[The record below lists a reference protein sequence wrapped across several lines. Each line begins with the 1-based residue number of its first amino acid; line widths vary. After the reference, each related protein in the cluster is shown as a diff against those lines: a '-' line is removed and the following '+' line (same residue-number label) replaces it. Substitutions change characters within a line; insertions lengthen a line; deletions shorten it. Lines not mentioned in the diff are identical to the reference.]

1 MSVYPHQVMGGSFV
15 IENGTII
22 GEDFSRDAIGSQN
35 LFEYMIIGIKRFL
48 RVKPIPGNDAGGV
61 INGQVEMPDLSA
73 NPFIR
78 SSVGL
83 LLLSEIGM
91 AGTTA
96 VGIFYSDK
104 IIMNLAHFTGSLS
117 RFLLSFQQFLY
128 LLFLG
133 ACNLRG

>member
-1 MSVYPHQVMGGSFV
+1 M
-15 IENGTII
+15 
-22 GEDFSRDAIGSQN
+22 
-35 LFEYMIIGIKRFL
+35 KRFL
-48 RVKPIPGNDAGGV
+48 RVKPTPGNDAGGV

-91 AGTTA
+91 TGTTA

-104 IIMNLAHFTGSLS
+104 IIMKSGTLHGQSWPIPSEFPVVSLPAFS
-117 RFLLSFQQFLY
+117 WHV
-128 LLFLG
+128 
-133 ACNLRG
+133 